1 MCEILAFPCVPA
13 SNRAETPRGPAEVMI
28 FPGVRMEHREFTALE
43 AKRLSH
49 LPAKP
54 QRRGRRHPL
63 LDQNKA

>member
-13 SNRAETPRGPAEVMI
+13 STRSDTPRGPAEVMI
-28 FPGVRMEHREFTALE
+28 FPGVRTEYREFTATE

-49 LPAKP
+49 LPRKT

>member
-1 MCEILAFPCVPA
+1 
-13 SNRAETPRGPAEVMI
+13 MI
-28 FPGVRMEHREFTALE
+28 FPGVRIEHREFTALE
-43 AKRLSH
+43 ATALSH